1 MFGIG
6 AVIRALSILAIVLV
20 VVAGGYY
27 IINLK
32 ANLAVSE
39 MNNKILEQGIADQRV
54 EIQKMQQ
61 DISAIQKANAD
72 LAESSNRARAD
83 VIALQEKFSQDA
95 RGQSRDFGVLAK
107 ERPDLIQR
115 LVNRGTRN
123 AMRCLEIASGAART
137 PEEIAAVTSSEINKE
152 CPSIANPNYKAPQ

>member
-6 AVIRALSILAIVLV
+6 AVIRAVSILAIVLAV
-20 VVAGGYY
+20 GVGGYY

-39 MNNKILEQGIADQRV
+39 INNRTLEQGIADQRA

-61 DISAIQKANAD
+61 DISAIQQANIA
-72 LAESSNRARAD
+72 LSESNSRARAD

-107 ERPDLIQR
+107 ERPELIQR

-123 AMRCLEIASGAART
+123 AVRCLEIASGAPRT

-152 CPSIANPNYKAPQ
+152 CPSIANPNYKALR

>member
-39 MNNKILEQGIADQRV
+39 MNNKMLEQGIADQRL

>member
-6 AVIRALSILAIVLV
+6 AVIRALAILATIIAIGV
-20 VVAGGYY
+20 GGYY

-39 MNNKILEQGIADQRV
+39 MNNRILEQGIADQRA

-61 DISAIQKANAD
+61 DIQNIQQANRD
-72 LAESSNRARAD
+72 LAAASDRARAD
-83 VIALQEKFSQDA
+83 VTALQEKFSQDA
-95 RGQSRDFGVLAK
+95 RGQPRDFGLLAR
-107 ERPDLIQR
+107 ERPELIER

-123 AMRCLEIASGAART
+123 AMRCLEIASGAPRTEAEINAR
-137 PEEIAAVTSSEINKE
+137 TSSEINKE

>member
-95 RGQSRDFGVLAK
+95 RGQSRDFGLLAK